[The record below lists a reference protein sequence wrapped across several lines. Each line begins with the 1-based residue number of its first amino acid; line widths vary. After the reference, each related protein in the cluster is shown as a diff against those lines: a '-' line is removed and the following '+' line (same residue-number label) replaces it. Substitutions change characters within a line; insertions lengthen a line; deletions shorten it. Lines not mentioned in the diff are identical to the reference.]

1 MQAFTA
7 RWKKQTL
14 GNFDY
19 EELKHVFDV
28 NTIGS
33 LRVSEAFLDNV
44 VASDQKKII
53 SLGGG
58 MGTQTIGS
66 MFGGHYFIKMSK
78 AAHLMAMGVLQ
89 KDMKD
94 SGIIVTMISPG
105 RVDTQLMQDSGWTGS
120 SITAEESAGY
130 VIERIDL
137 IDADVAGKL
146 IIYNGKVVP
155 W

>member
-1 MQAFTA
+1 
-7 RWKKQTL
+7 
-14 GNFDY
+14 
-19 EELKHVFDV
+19 
-28 NTIGS
+28 
-33 LRVSEAFLDNV
+33 
-44 VASDQKKII
+44 
-53 SLGGG
+53 
-58 MGTQTIGS
+58 
-66 MFGGHYFIKMSK
+66 
-78 AAHLMAMGVLQ
+78 MAMGVLQ